1 MTSQKIDQ
9 LTLDST
15 LNGSILRDSLAK
27 FRAFLRERDDNDEDE
42 VKLDS
47 EQELDFVLRV
57 KDIGQGKEPNAC
69 PAGFYQG
76 LAEDFFNARK
86 YKINLRNATVR
97 STLESDL
104 KVPDGKKVRGRG
116 YANFEIVNI
125 GCCLQ
130 ESLNKLLQEPLKEVR
145 ERVVGYHEEWI
156 QELLRKKV
164 LQDRSGETF
173 FTGWMA

>member
-1 MTSQKIDQ
+1 MTSQRIDQ

-57 KDIGQGKEPNAC
+57 KDIGQQKEPNAC

-97 STLESDL
+97 STLEADL
-104 KVPDGKKVRGRG
+104 KTPEGKKVRRKEGGRNHG
-116 YANFEIVNI
+116 SRACVLE
-125 GCCLQ
+125 GRRHLCCA
-130 ESLNKLLQEPLKEVR
+130 VM
-145 ERVVGYHEEWI
+145 VGI
-156 QELLRKKV
+156 PGQ
-164 LQDRSGETF
+164 GEDCDTKNQSV
-173 FTGWMA
+173 TRYS